1 LQSTIMADAKN
12 AAKMAKMLKKE
23 EEEEKGPLFIRLL
36 TVGAYLGAL
45 SSGASTL
52 AFYYLFLWDSM
63 AAVRAY
69 HDSEGD

>member
-1 LQSTIMADAKN
+1 MADAKN

-23 EEEEKGPLFIRLL
+23 EEEEEHGNKLIRIL
-36 TVGAYLGAL
+36 TVGAYLGSL
-45 SSGASTL
+45 SAGASTL

-69 HDSEGD
+69 QKDG